1 MDKNQDPGSRINIP
15 DLQTLKSF
23 LIDWKCRKASYSSR
37 HSVSGKGDESDD
49 DDSNVSAPT
58 NDIYRKR
65 QQKRIK

>member
-1 MDKNQDPGSRINIP
+1 MDKKSGSGIQDKHPQG
-15 DLQTLKSF
+15 LKSF
-23 LIDWKCRKASYSSR
+23 LNGWKCRKASYSSR
-37 HSVSGKGDESDD
+37 RSVPGKGDESDD

>member
-1 MDKNQDPGSRINIP
+1 MERKKCFFSWQIP
-15 DLQTLKSF
+15 VILGQ
-23 LIDWKCRKASYSSR
+23 KCHKASNSSR

-65 QQKRIK
+65 QQKRIKWK